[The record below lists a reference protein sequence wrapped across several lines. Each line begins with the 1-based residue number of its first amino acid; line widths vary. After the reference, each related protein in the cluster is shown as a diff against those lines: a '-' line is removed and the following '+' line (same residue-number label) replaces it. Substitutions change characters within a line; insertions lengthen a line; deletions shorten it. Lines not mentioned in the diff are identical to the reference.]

1 VWESHNLLSQ
11 ELNSMHRPVF
21 SPAVLVLLATLGA
34 GAAFAQQASPQRP
47 CAADIARLCPN
58 AKSRADVHACMQQNA
73 EQVSAECKAQMDQ
86 MKQKFEAA
94 REACQPDVA
103 KFCADVKP
111 GGRRIGAC
119 LREHASELSEACQ
132 AAMPHKKGS

>member
-1 VWESHNLLSQ
+1 LLSQ
-11 ELNSMHRPVF
+11 ELISMHRPVF
-21 SPAVLVLLATLGA
+21 SPAALVLLITLGA
-34 GAAFAQQASPQRP
+34 GTAFAQQEQSAAPAQRP

-58 AKSRADVHACMQQNA
+58 AQGRADVHACLKQNA
-73 EQVSAECKAQMDQ
+73 DQVSAECKARIEQIQ
-86 MKQKFEAA
+86 QKFQAA

-119 LREHASELSEACQ
+119 LHEHASELSEACQ
-132 AAMPHKKGS
+132 AALPQKKGG